1 MDMTQKERNAHIV
14 RNAVATSDSITIRL
28 GDGTELCFYRSQ
40 ALAARQFREELG
52 RIVEQYLLA

>member
-1 MDMTQKERNAHIV
+1 MTQKERNTHIV
-14 RNAVATSDSITIRL
+14 RNAVATSDTVTIRL
-28 GDGTELCFYRSQ
+28 KDGTELCFYRSQ

>member
-1 MDMTQKERNAHIV
+1 MTQKERNAHIV
-14 RNAVATSDSITIRL
+14 RNAVATSGSITIRL
-28 GDGTELCFYRSQ
+28 EDGTEFCFYRSQ

>member
-1 MDMTQKERNAHIV
+1 MTQKERNTHIA
-14 RNAVATSDSITIRL
+14 RNAVATSDTVTIRL
-28 GDGTELCFYRSQ
+28 EDGTELCFYRSQ